1 MCKKLHSQSKDSTSM
16 KLQKSYFETISLNQ
30 IRTFALFMEGKF
42 SQVVP
47 SNVSAVLIPSS
58 AIQAGLTLLRP
69 SMVPPV
75 ITKWSSIETAQA
87 LCLLFLKGSSTLQC

>member
-1 MCKKLHSQSKDSTSM
+1 M
-16 KLQKSYFETISLNQ
+16 KLKKYYLKKMCLNQ
-30 IRTFALFMEGKF
+30 VITFALFMEGKF

-47 SNVSAVLIPSS
+47 SNFSAVLIPSS
-58 AIQAGLTLLRP
+58 AIQAGLILLSP

-75 ITKWSSIETAQA
+75 ITKWSSIDTAQA